1 MALDPQ
7 SISALLSDPN
17 TAPYLGGAMG
27 LLGSSG
33 ASRLP
38 VTMGA
43 AMGNALSGSQQY
55 SQQVLQN
62 ELNRMMLGYKSWLLG
77 QMQGGQQTPSQSITD
92 LNQGKTPNATPN
104 EQQLSNLNKSDTAPS
119 PNTGNLL
126 LAPSPGSALQVPAP
140 GQPSAPQA
148 NQQSDAQPQPSQQ
161 PGLFPGMSPS
171 ERLTMLSGLFTD
183 PGRLAS
189 TMYAN
194 NPAVKAAESALAI
207 DQQMMA
213 LATQNNDAS
222 SYRLWQ
228 TKAYND
234 AGALKSTYGGIA
246 NVAGMLPGES
256 LAFGKPP
263 PGTNMINGRLVI
275 APGALPAIEQTEAA
289 YARGQTFG
297 HPIPIVDPVTGAT
310 IGYTS
315 AGQSMGY
322 GVPVPELRM
331 PTNGQQPAPPNPQ
344 QPAAI
349 TRAPVAPPVYKIG
362 PAQATGQETIGKQA
376 TDQLTDAITQ
386 QATAQQSI
394 AQLGELSANLGA
406 LNTSAAKPAQIAIEK
421 LVNGIGT
428 TLGMKPFNVDV
439 TNAQA
444 AQKTIINF
452 TAAATRVMGAR
463 EAYQVMDMIKQGYPS
478 MANTPQA
485 NQIVAGMLHGLA
497 EYANA
502 RGLAAQKWQA
512 KYGSGYVP
520 GVGTFQGNWQK
531 QASPLAFMMDS
542 FPEFEQQAIVQA
554 AQKNATLRYDLQQ
567 AAKSKAAMQKQGFW
581 PSQEQQ

>member
-213 LATQNNDAS
+213 RAAQNNDAN
-222 SYRLWQ
+222 SYALWQ
-228 TKAYND
+228 QKAFQD
-234 AGALKSTYGGIA
+234 AGAMQHTFGGVA
-246 NVAGMLPGES
+246 NVLGMGPGGS
-256 LAFGKPP
+256 LVFGKPP
-263 PGTNMINGRLVI
+263 EATIMRNGHVEL
-275 APGALPAIEQTEAA
+275 APGSLNAIQSTEAA
-289 YARGQTFG
+289 HAIGQTFG
-297 HPIPIVDPVTGAT
+297 HPVPIVSPVTGAT
-310 IGYTS
+310 TGYTS
-315 AGQSMGY
+315 AGQAMGY
-322 GVPVPELRM
+322 GVPLPQLRM
-331 PTNGQQPAPPNPQ
+331 PSNGQP
-344 QPAAI
+344 
-349 TRAPVAPPVYKIG
+349 RAPSNAQAAATSQAAGSPVYKIG
-362 PAQATGQETIGKQA
+362 SAQAQAQEVLGKQA
-376 TDQLTDAITQ
+376 TEQLTDAIEQ
-386 QATAQQSI
+386 QGAAQQNI

-406 LNTSAAKPAQIAIEK
+406 LNTSAAKPAQVSIEK
-421 LVNGIGT
+421 LVNGIGA
-428 TLGMKPFNVDV
+428 TLGMRPFNVDV

-452 TAAATRVMGAR
+452 TAAATRAMGAR
-463 EAYQVMDMIKQGYPS
+463 EAYQVMDMIKQGYPNI
-478 MANTPQA
+478 ANTPQA
-485 NQIVAGMLHGLA
+485 NQVVGGMLHGLA

-502 RGLAAQKWQA
+502 RGIAAQKWQA

-554 AQKNATLRYDLQQ
+554 AQKNATLRYDLKQ
-567 AAKSKAAMQKQGFW
+567 AAKSKAVMQQNGFW
-581 PSQEQQ
+581 PSDEAQQ